1 MKWISV
7 KDRLPEEGL
16 SVWVFIKAGD
26 SPYILVSKQ
35 WQNGD
40 VWTDVDSYDEATHW
54 MPLPNAPDK
63 DAHFEGCVT
72 LMHLCDNW
80 PLREICEDGINC
92 TKHPDYEIL
101 YKCVDNCPLKD
112 TVLERAAR
120 IMEKHKETFEKLS
133 KE

>member
-7 KDRLPEEGL
+7 KDRLPEEDQEVLATNGKYYHIGKMGFD
-16 SVWVFIKAGD
+16 SIGCGD
-26 SPYILVSKQ
+26 CGYSCGIR
-35 WQNGD
+35 GD
-40 VWTDVDSYDEATHW
+40 ETHW
-54 MPLPNAPDK
+54 MPLPNAPDR
-63 DAHFEGCVT
+63 DAHFEGCIT

-112 TVLERAAR
+112 IVLETAAR